1 MSLGEQIHK
10 YRTEAG
16 LTQEKLAEK
25 LSVSSQAVSSWEQ
38 DKYAPDLDKFVELA
52 KALDTTVGRLL
63 EENREPKNTK
73 RLRLFNE
80 ERMYTFAKTA
90 ATERKLNQTA
100 RMMSYAREKHK
111 GQVRKGEQKEVAYIN
126 HPLTMICQA
135 LSMHIYDDDILCAL
149 LLHDV
154 VEDTNTTLEELPV
167 NDETRELVR
176 LMTKDPHPKDKAA
189 AKNVYYAEL
198 KKNPKAALVKCFDR
212 VNNLSNM
219 ALGFTRDKMVEYVEE
234 TEKYIV
240 PLLRVIKN
248 EAPEYADPCWLLSYQ
263 MYSLLE
269 TYKRLL

>member
-1 MSLGEQIHK
+1 MSLGEQIRK
-10 YRTEAG
+10 YRTDAG
-16 LTQEKLAEK
+16 LTQEELAEK
-25 LSVSSQAVSSWEQ
+25 LFVSPQAVSNWELNK
-38 DKYAPDLDKFVELA
+38 DAPDLFKFVQLARELN
-52 KALDTTVGRLL
+52 TTTGRLL
-63 EENREPKNTK
+63 EENKVPTDKK

-80 ERMYTFAKTA
+80 EHMYTFAKTA
-90 ATERKLNQTA
+90 ATERKLYQTA
-100 RMMSYAREKHK
+100 RVMHYARDKHK
-111 GQVRKGEQKEVAYIN
+111 DQKRKGEQQGVPYIN
-126 HPLTMICQA
+126 HPLTMVCQA
-135 LSMHIYDDDILCAL
+135 LSMHIYDDDILAAL

-154 VEDTNTTLEELPV
+154 VEDTETTLEELPAS
-167 NDETRELVR
+167 DECRELVR

-189 AKNVYYAEL
+189 AKKAYYDEL
-198 KKNPKAALVKCFDR
+198 AKNPKAALVKCFDR

-219 ALGFTRDKMVEYVEE
+219 ALGFTRDKMAEYVEE